1 MRVAPEIEICQC
13 GSKGRHE
20 AGQCAAELVAAQI
33 HLMRGRGGM
42 GGDERDE
49 TDPIQAEGG

>member
-1 MRVAPEIEICQC
+1 MRVAPEIEVLQC
-13 GSKGRHE
+13 GALGVHE